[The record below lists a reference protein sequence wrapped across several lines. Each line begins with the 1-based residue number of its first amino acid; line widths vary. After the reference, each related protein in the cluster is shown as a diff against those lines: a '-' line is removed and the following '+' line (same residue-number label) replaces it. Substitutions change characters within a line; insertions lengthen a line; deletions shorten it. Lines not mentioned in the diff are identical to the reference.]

1 MVGAGERV
9 LGYTGACGLVQAM
22 AVGYFVWDLIV
33 STLHIGDFGIGLF
46 LHAVSALAVYMFGF
60 VSRNFSTE
68 HAVLF
73 WGEFASPVYD
83 ISDTFTETLCGFL
96 QSGVHPLRVVD
107 SFPQHALVL
116 RQSQHDR

>member
-46 LHAVSALAVYMFGF
+46 LHAVSALAVYMLGF
-60 VSRNFSTE
+60 VSCIFSFLFGVTRGYR
-68 HAVLF
+68 ACSFVLGRSRF
-73 WGEFASPVYD
+73 SC
-83 ISDTFTETLCGFL
+83 L
-96 QSGVHPLRVVD
+96 
-107 SFPQHALVL
+107 
-116 RQSQHDR
+116 